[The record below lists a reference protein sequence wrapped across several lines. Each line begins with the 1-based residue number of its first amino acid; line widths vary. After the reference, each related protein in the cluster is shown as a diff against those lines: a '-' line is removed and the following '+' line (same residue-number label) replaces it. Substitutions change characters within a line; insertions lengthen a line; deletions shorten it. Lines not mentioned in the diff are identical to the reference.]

1 MTTNGI
7 HSATVLHGDE
17 YMRLYANGMI
27 GRRIDGAANYGQPS
41 FNWRVTGAQEYD
53 KFGRP
58 NGLHYSL
65 EDVLYTR
72 IEWKFKNG
80 NQRVHITDYDHGTW
94 RVWGSPKHEVYPIQR
109 PDLLNPVQPWHE
121 MIVCFGNMPVQV
133 SGPHKQSSLAY
144 GRVGMVDAAP
154 TLHRREWFI
163 KWHTWTLVKPEPDP
177 EYERLYGPGTITIPY
192 PEFKEHIAHIIS
204 YDSNSDRCLVG
215 NTWPTFEDQSLDAL
229 IRRLVVKGE
238 KPKYMG

>member
-94 RVWGSPKHEVYPIQR
+94 RVGFAQARGLPHPAPRPAQSGAAVARDDRVLRQHASAGQR
-109 PDLLNPVQPWHE
+109 AAQTVQP
-121 MIVCFGNMPVQV
+121 GLRQ
-133 SGPHKQSSLAY
+133 
-144 GRVGMVDAAP
+144 GRDGRCRTHAAP
-154 TLHRREWFI
+154 
-163 KWHTWTLVKPEPDP
+163 P
-177 EYERLYGPGTITIPY
+177 
-192 PEFKEHIAHIIS
+192 
-204 YDSNSDRCLVG
+204 
-215 NTWPTFEDQSLDAL
+215 
-229 IRRLVVKGE
+229 
-238 KPKYMG
+238 